1 VVNDGTPTLLTQKGD
16 GAQSLA
22 ALAIIRHA
30 SERGA
35 SGKNLV
41 IAIEEP
47 ESHLHPN
54 AIHELKH
61 VIDTLSERHQI
72 ILTTHNPL
80 FVDRRVIGNNII
92 VKDNKARP
100 ATKIE
105 EVREALGVRASDNL
119 RHAELVLIVEG
130 EDDRIAIG
138 ALLRNRFKY
147 LDEALENGTLALD
160 TLGGASNLSY
170 KITQVRACICLCHVF
185 LDYDRSGKEAFT
197 KAKAKGLIE
206 ERDVNFAR
214 CDGLPE
220 SEIEDL
226 YDVAFYEE
234 IIRSK
239 YRVSLQS
246 PKFKSHKK
254 WSDRVRDC
262 FIQNGKEWD
271 DGTKDDVKLAVA
283 RAVAVNPANALNRHK
298 EVVFDSLGRS
308 LEERL
313 KEREKAVQEAKATAD

>member
-1 VVNDGTPTLLTQKGD
+1 MVARELSELEQNIEYRTALKKIEDLQEPILKDLSVSILKTLKQFLPQVKDVSVRIHPEERVRALRRASEIVVNDGTPTLLTHKGD

-80 FVDRRVIGNNII
+80 FVDRRVIGDNIV
-92 VKDNKARP
+92 VKDNKAWP

-105 EVREALGVRASDNL
+105 EVREVLGVRASDNL

-170 KITQVRACICLCHVF
+170 KITQVRACICLYHVF
-185 LDYDRSGKEAFT
+185 LDYDRSGT
-197 KAKAKGLIE
+197 SIGWRPNLLRCP
-206 ERDVNFAR
+206 RD
-214 CDGLPE
+214 
-220 SEIEDL
+220 
-226 YDVAFYEE
+226 
-234 IIRSK
+234 
-239 YRVSLQS
+239 
-246 PKFKSHKK
+246 
-254 WSDRVRDC
+254 
-262 FIQNGKEWD
+262 
-271 DGTKDDVKLAVA
+271 
-283 RAVAVNPANALNRHK
+283 
-298 EVVFDSLGRS
+298 
-308 LEERL
+308 
-313 KEREKAVQEAKATAD
+313 